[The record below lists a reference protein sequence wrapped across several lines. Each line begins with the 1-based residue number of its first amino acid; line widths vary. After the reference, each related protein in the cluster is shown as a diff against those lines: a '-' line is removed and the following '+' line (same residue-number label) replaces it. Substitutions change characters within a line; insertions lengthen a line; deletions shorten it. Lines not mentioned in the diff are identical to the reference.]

1 MELWLQKNDIDI
13 YSTHIEGKSVV
24 AERFIKTL
32 KNKAY
37 KYMTSISKNVYIH
50 KLDDIVIEYRNTYQ
64 RAIEM
69 KLIDVKNNTCISFV
83 KEINDKD
90 PRFKVGDHVRI
101 SKYKNILLKDI
112 LQIGLKKSL

>member
-50 KLDDIVIEYRNTYQ
+50 KLDDIVIEYRKTYQ

-69 KLIDVKNNTCISFV
+69 KLIDVKNNTYISFV